1 MIRGVD
7 KTEREAF
14 FSSCTLCPRRCK
26 ADRTAGRSGRCG
38 ESSEIRIARAARHD
52 WEEPCISGVN
62 GSGAIFFSGCPL
74 GCVYCQNSEISV
86 GGKGKTVSLS
96 RLREIIST
104 LESSGVHN
112 INLVT
117 ASHFA
122 PYIVEA
128 LKPKPKIP
136 VVWNSSGYE
145 TIETLKMLEGSV
157 QIYLPDLKYS
167 DNQLAEKYSDAP
179 DYFETATKA
188 ILEMY
193 RQTGPYFF
201 DDNGILK
208 SGVVIRHLILPNAL
222 ENSFGVLEWIAEN
235 FLSGEVLLSLMSQYV
250 PNSSASRFPELNR
263 GITEEEYDEVEQRL
277 CELGIEDGYLQDLN
291 SAEESYIPNF
301 DFEGL

>member
-1 MIRGVD
+1 MD
-7 KTEREAF
+7 KTDTEAL
-14 FSSCTLCPRRCK
+14 FSSCTLCPRLCK
-26 ADRTAGRSGRCG
+26 VNRNVGRSGRCG

-62 GSGAIFFSGCPL
+62 GSGAIFFSGCSL
-74 GCVYCQNSEISV
+74 GCVYCQNSEISSC
-86 GGKGKTVSLS
+86 GKGKTVTVN
-96 RLREIIST
+96 RLREIIRS

-122 PYIVEA
+122 PLVVEA
-128 LKPKPKIP
+128 LKPKPKVP

-167 DNQLAEKYSDAP
+167 DNMLAEKYSNAP

-193 RQTGPYFF
+193 RQTGPYVL
-201 DDNGILK
+201 DDDGIIK
-208 SGVVIRHLILPNAL
+208 SGVVIRHLVLPNAL
-222 ENSFGVLEWIAEN
+222 DNSFGVLEWIAEN
-235 FLSGEVLLSLMSQYV
+235 FMSGEVIVSLMSQYL
-250 PNSSASRFPELNR
+250 PNDSASKFPELNR
-263 GITEEEYDEVEQRL
+263 RISEEEYEEIEDRL
-277 CELGIEDGYLQDLN
+277 CELGIEDGYLQELS
-291 SAEESYIPNF
+291 SAEESYLPDFN
-301 DFEGL
+301 FEGI